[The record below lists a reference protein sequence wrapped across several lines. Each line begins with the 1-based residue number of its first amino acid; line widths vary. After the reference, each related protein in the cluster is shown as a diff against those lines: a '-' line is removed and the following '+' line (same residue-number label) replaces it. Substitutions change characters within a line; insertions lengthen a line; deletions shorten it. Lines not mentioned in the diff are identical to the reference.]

1 MNVLSRLRL
10 RTPRCL
16 HDTGSFLLD
25 NVSGV
30 DYYLCIR
37 QTTKGHLMKLMITN
51 TVVGIGLL
59 GLGYVMGSTEIT
71 VNPMKVLW
79 LTAAVLFVVG
89 GVAGIVYAWQNR
101 GMRFRRTRKGRR
113 A

>member
-1 MNVLSRLRL
+1 
-10 RTPRCL
+10 
-16 HDTGSFLLD
+16 
-25 NVSGV
+25 
-30 DYYLCIR
+30 
-37 QTTKGHLMKLMITN
+37 MKLMITN